1 MNSTGGIIMI
11 TFCCGIDK
19 NSSHFYTT
27 ERLTPVTKVVWQY
40 KCWLEGQRPRSMSA
54 ETYKG
59 IEFVRISN
67 LPDDQKNNIRETIE
81 DSKIIKILRGKEL
94 LHDCV
99 QVRDYAKW
107 MKENFNNRLSLKAD
121 HQIPTGTI
129 SSKLPSPSSK

>member
-1 MNSTGGIIMI
+1 
-11 TFCCGIDK
+11 
-19 NSSHFYTT
+19 
-27 ERLTPVTKVVWQY
+27 
-40 KCWLEGQRPRSMSA
+40 MSA

-67 LPDDQKNNIRETIE
+67 LPDDQKNNIRQTIG

-99 QVRDYAKW
+99 QVNDYAMW
-107 MKENFNNRLSLKAD
+107 MKENFNKRISLTTD

-129 SSKLPSPSSK
+129 SSILSSPSSK